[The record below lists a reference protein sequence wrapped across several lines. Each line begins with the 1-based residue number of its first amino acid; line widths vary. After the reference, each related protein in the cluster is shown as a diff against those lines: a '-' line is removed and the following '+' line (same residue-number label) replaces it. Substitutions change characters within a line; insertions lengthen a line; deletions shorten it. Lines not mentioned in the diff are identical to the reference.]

1 MSELDEVMMKHMKYL
16 VYVERNLLHSR
27 IFRNFYVEGKE
38 YGMKHGT
45 FRNKIST
52 LIKTGKVDVVFRSAG
67 MAFYTLKGVNVG
79 KPIPSN
85 HMGVS
90 YTNPFYRF
98 IQDLVLDNNSI
109 HDIQ

>member
-16 VYVERNLLHSR
+16 VCEERR
-27 IFRNFYVEGKE
+27 PFTFKDFQDFCVDGVE

-45 FRNKIST
+45 YRNKIST
-52 LIKTGKVDVVFRSAG
+52 LLKVSKVEVAFRSAG
-67 MAFYTLKGVNVG
+67 MAFYTLKGVSVG

-90 YTNPFYRF
+90 YTNPFYRS
-98 IQDLVLDNNSI
+98 IQDLILRQEFNP
-109 HDIQ
+109 